1 VAEELM
7 LEIVTPEAMV
17 FSGTVEDVTVP
28 GGDGEFG
35 VLKGHVSL
43 LSSINVGEMNFTKDG
58 KKTYYAV
65 GEGYAEVVATKVT
78 ILLETAERSDM
89 IDKARAQRAKDNA
102 EAKLSKLSKDDHD
115 FLIAQAAL
123 SRAVARIGASEK
135 SLN

>member
-7 LEIVTPEAMV
+7 LEVVTPEMMV

-35 VLKGHVSL
+35 VLKGHVPL

-65 GEGYAEVVATKVT
+65 GEGYAEVLSTKVT

-89 IDKARAQRAKDNA
+89 IDRARAQRARENA
-102 EAKLSKLSKDDHD
+102 ETKLAKLSKDDHD
-115 FLIAQAAL
+115 FMIAQAAL
-123 SRAVARIGASEK
+123 SRAITRISVSEK
-135 SLN
+135 

>member
-1 VAEELM
+1 MAEELM
-7 LEIVTPEAMV
+7 LEVVTPEMMV

-35 VLKGHVSL
+35 VLKGHVPL

-65 GEGYAEVVATKVT
+65 GEGYAEVLSTKVT

-89 IDKARAQRAKDNA
+89 IDRARAQRARENA
-102 EAKLSKLSKDDHD
+102 ETKLAKLSKDDHD
-115 FLIAQAAL
+115 FMIAQAAL
-123 SRAVARIGASEK
+123 SRAITRISVSEK
-135 SLN
+135 

>member
-7 LEIVTPEAMV
+7 LEIVTPEKMV
-17 FSGTVEDVTVP
+17 FSGAVEEVTVP

-35 VLKGHVSL
+35 ALKGHVPL
-43 LSSINVGEMNFTKDG
+43 LSSINVGEMSFTQDG

-65 GEGYAEVVATKVT
+65 GEGYAEVMATKVT

-102 EAKLSKLSKDDHD
+102 EAKLTKLSKDDHD
-115 FLIAQAAL
+115 FIIAQAAL
-123 SRAVARIGASEK
+123 ARAIARISASEK
-135 SLN
+135 

>member
-1 VAEELM
+1 VAEELI
-7 LEIVTPEAMV
+7 LEIVTPEMMV

-35 VLKGHVSL
+35 VLKGHVPL

-58 KKTYYAV
+58 KKAYYAV
-65 GEGYAEVVATKVT
+65 GEGYAEVMSTKVT

-89 IDKARAQRAKDNA
+89 IDRARAQRAKENA

-115 FLIAQAAL
+115 FLIVQAAL
-123 SRAVARIGASEK
+123 SRAIARISVSDK
-135 SLN
+135 

>member
-1 VAEELM
+1 MAEELM
-7 LEIVTPEAMV
+7 LEIVTPEMMV

-35 VLKGHVSL
+35 VLKGHMPL

-65 GEGYAEVVATKVT
+65 GEGYAEVMSAKVT
-78 ILLETAERSDM
+78 ILLETAERSDT
-89 IDKARAQRAKDNA
+89 IDRARAQRAKDNA
-102 EAKLSKLSKDDHD
+102 EAKLAKLAKDDRD

-123 SRAVARIGASEK
+123 SRAITRISVSEK
-135 SLN
+135 